1 MELVTIDAR
10 ADYFTDPSIIQD
22 PFPYYEAVR
31 EHGPV
36 WREPHHGAFVVT
48 GYEEISEVVRRP
60 EMFSSCN
67 SFGGPFPGLPEE
79 PDGDDANDLIE
90 RHRHLFPNHE
100 SFITWDP
107 PLHTKHR
114 ALLAPLLTPKRLRE
128 NEEFMRQLADEQ
140 IDAFADTG
148 SCEFVGEYAQ
158 PLAMLVIADLLGL
171 PKEDHAALRAAFVAH
186 GTPGAKPPEGSNF
199 LDFLE
204 QWFLRYIEDRRREPR
219 DDALTKLALSPFPDG
234 SMPEVIDAVR
244 VGTLLFA
251 GGQGTAA
258 RYLTNAMKM
267 LAEEPQ
273 LQQQLRDDP
282 SGIPAFVE
290 EMLRFGSPV
299 KTNFR
304 MARQST
310 ALGGVDIPAGSV
322 LILLL
327 GAANRDPR
335 QFECPAEFHADRANV
350 RHHIAFGKGV
360 HFCPGAPLVRSEG
373 PITVSRMLQRL
384 ADIRISEKHHGRPG
398 DRTYEP
404 TPSYILT
411 GVEALHL
418 EFTRIA

>member
-1 MELVTIDAR
+1 MTIDAK

-60 EMFSSCN
+60 ELFSSCN

-79 PDGDDANDLIE
+79 PEGDDASELIE
-90 RHRHLFPNHE
+90 RCRHQFPNHE

-140 IDAFADTG
+140 IDAFIERG

-158 PLAMLVIADLLGL
+158 PLAMLVIADLLGI
-171 PKEDHAALRAAFVAH
+171 PKEDHAELRAAFVAH
-186 GTPGAKPPEGSNF
+186 GTPGAKPPEGTNF

-204 QWFLRYIEDRRREPR
+204 RWFLRYIEDRRREPR

-267 LAEEPQ
+267 LAEEPG

-282 SGIPAFVE
+282 DGIPTFVE

-310 ALGGVDIPAGSV
+310 TLDGIDIPAGSV

-335 QFECPAEFHADRANV
+335 QFDCPAEFHADRANA
-350 RHHIAFGKGV
+350 RQNIAFGKGV
-360 HFCPGAPLVRSEG
+360 HFCPGAPLVRSEA
-373 PITVSRMLQRL
+373 PITVSRMLDRL
-384 ADIRISEKHHGRPG
+384 ADIRISEGHHGPPG
-398 DRTYEP
+398 DRKYER

-418 EFTRIA
+418 EFTPIG